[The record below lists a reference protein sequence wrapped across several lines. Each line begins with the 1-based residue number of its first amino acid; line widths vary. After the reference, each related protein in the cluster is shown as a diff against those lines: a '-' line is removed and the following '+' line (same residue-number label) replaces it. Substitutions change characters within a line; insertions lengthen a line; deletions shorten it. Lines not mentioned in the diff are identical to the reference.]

1 LDTVKDN
8 VEQALKDIT
17 ERKLR
22 STKSRR
28 LLQAFMLVDVPVVVE
43 RVKQLREEVEM
54 LPLQAVRHAH

>member
-28 LLQAFMLVDVPVVVE
+28 LQQAFMLVDVPAVVN
-43 RVKQLREEVEM
+43 
-54 LPLQAVRHAH
+54 